1 MRPQVRA
8 RLEAGFAVPAP
19 AYVEALAMRGPS
31 LERFCATSLADVDC
45 LVLPVMPMRTPSI
58 AETDVGGG
66 PGMGKTIGDITRY
79 LRGINYLG
87 VPSLALPCGSDSRGM
102 PIGMQLVGRPWSE
115 KTLLCAGHA
124 FQRERDFHRRGPVL
138 A

>member
-1 MRPQVRA
+1 MNH
-8 RLEAGFAVPAP
+8 
-19 AYVEALAMRGPS
+19 
-31 LERFCATSLADVDC
+31 
-45 LVLPVMPMRTPSI
+45 
-58 AETDVGGG
+58 
-66 PGMGKTIGDITRY
+66 
-79 LRGINYLG
+79 RGINYLG

-124 FQRERDFHRRGPVL
+124 FQRETDFHRRGPVL